1 MQKHASEQEKW
12 KNSQAWIAPRITIPG
27 AGQSTVRREELIS
40 SLEAGNEELV
50 IFRAAAGYGK
60 TTTMAEWAQDHRE
73 RCCWYRLQESDNDP
87 VRFLYGMAAS
97 FSHALSVDV
106 FGSRQPARTKDVNF
120 HGIRDRFFSGFFSAL
135 PDGGFSICL
144 DDFQVLKS
152 EAAQNLFLQ
161 FMEYGSGRIRF
172 FVTVKGGFPEFLSV
186 RMMQGRTREIVADEL
201 RFAQRE
207 TGLLLENITGK
218 KLSGQLKRRVQEDMR
233 GWAAGIVFAGLEL
246 KRGGTHCDRTH
257 LYHYMFHE
265 IFRKLP
271 SDTQQFLTDLSVFEK
286 IEVPVCNYVLSR
298 VDAGRMLE
306 YLVRENL
313 FLSRI
318 AGEKTCYQFD
328 GVFMGFLK
336 GRLPEARFRTLLLR
350 AAAYYARNE
359 RWEEAIRCGMRCGR
373 QGCEIVAAAVQKS
386 ISGVAVCE
394 SQPLRMEWLDYLCEF
409 REELAESALFFMY
422 QCLRREKSAEKG
434 MEILSEAAQKAYRKR
449 HYETYAAYM
458 CELMEYTEETRGPSE
473 AQKVA
478 EQAIRQLEGLTDA
491 SHPRIPAPEEDA
503 SHPGIPALK
512 EDVSHPGIPALKEDD
527 PFLRKLLAKKSKPK
541 PLLFVKCF
549 GQLIVTGQGDAL
561 LWRTKKVKELFACLF
576 FEDGRWVSRDILLE
590 RLWPEKPLDRA
601 VVLFHTTVSYLRRNL
616 AEKGAESLLLSKNR
630 SYALDM
636 AGAVS
641 DIDTFRKWYNRVKAG
656 EMPEGENPRTLLEL
670 YRQGY
675 MYGEDYLW
683 LDAYQEETERQ
694 YLWMLRTLAQAEMGK
709 KNYVSAEEY
718 LRKAAQVD
726 EFDIEGRE
734 LLLECLIASGDIAG
748 AKKEYGRLKIVYRE
762 VAGQDAPQDFSGYL
776 KKVRKKC
783 TGC

>member
-12 KNSQAWIAPRITIPG
+12 KSSQAWIASRITIPG

-40 SLEAGNEELV
+40 SLEAGDEELV

-60 TTTMAEWAQDHRE
+60 TTTMAEWAQGHRE
-73 RCCWYRLQESDNDP
+73 RCCWYRLHESDNDP

-97 FSHALSVDV
+97 FSHALSVEI
-106 FGSRQPARTKDVNF
+106 FGSRQPARTRDVDF
-120 HGIRDRFFSGFFSAL
+120 DDIRDRFFSGFFSAL

-152 EAAQNLFLQ
+152 EAVQKLFLQ

-172 FVTVKGGFPEFLSV
+172 FITAKGGFPEFLSA
-186 RMMQGRTREIVADEL
+186 RMMQGRTREIGADEL

-207 TGLLLENITGK
+207 TGLLLENIAGK
-218 KLSGQLKRRVQEDMR
+218 KLSGRVKKSVQEDMR

-246 KRGGTHCDRTH
+246 KSSGTLCDRTH

-271 SDTQQFLTDLSVFEK
+271 SDIQQFLTDISVFEK

-306 YLVRENL
+306 YLARENL
-313 FLSRI
+313 FLSRS
-318 AGEKTCYQFD
+318 AGEKPCYRYD
-328 GVFMGFLK
+328 GVFIGFLK
-336 GRLPEARFRTLLLR
+336 GRLPEGRFRTLLLR
-350 AAAYYARNE
+350 AAAYYARHE
-359 RWEEAIRCGMRCGR
+359 RWEEALRCGMRCGK
-373 QGCEIVAAAVQKS
+373 QGCEIVAAAAQKS
-386 ISGVAVCE
+386 MSGVTACGR
-394 SQPLRMEWLDYLCEF
+394 QPLRMEWLDYLCEF

-422 QCLRREKSAEKG
+422 QCLRREKSTERG
-434 MEILSEAAQKAYRKR
+434 LEILSEAAQKAYRKR
-449 HYETYAAYM
+449 RYETYAEYM

-478 EQAIRQLEGLTDA
+478 EQACRQLEGLTDE
-491 SHPRIPAPEEDA
+491 SHPGMAALEKDE
-503 SHPGIPALK
+503 SHPGISALK
-512 EDVSHPGIPALKEDD
+512 EDS
-527 PFLRKLLAKKSKPK
+527 PFLRKLFAKKSKPK
-541 PLLFVKCF
+541 PLLFVRCF
-549 GQLIVTGQGDAL
+549 GPLIVTGQGDAL

-576 FEDGRWVSRDILLE
+576 FEEGRWVSRDILLE

-616 AEKGAESLLLSKNR
+616 AEKGAESLLLSKNQ

-641 DIDTFRKWYNRVKAG
+641 DIDTFRKWYNHVKAG
-656 EMPEGENPRTLLEL
+656 EMPEDENPRTLLEL

-683 LDAYQEETERQ
+683 LGAYQEETERQ
-694 YLWMLRTLAQAEMGK
+694 YLWMLRTLAQSEMRK

-734 LLLECLIASGDIAG
+734 LLLECLIARGDITG
-748 AKKEYGRLKIVYRE
+748 AKKEYGRLQSVYRE

>member
-1 MQKHASEQEKW
+1 MQNHASEQEKW
-12 KNSQAWIAPRITIPG
+12 KSSQAWIAPRITIPS

-40 SLEAGNEELV
+40 SLEAGDEELV

-60 TTTMAEWAQDHRE
+60 TTTMAEWAQGHRE

-106 FGSRQPARTKDVNF
+106 FGSRQPARTKDVDF
-120 HGIRDRFFSGFFSAL
+120 DDIRDRFFSGFLSAL

-161 FMEYGSGRIRF
+161 FMEYGSGKIRF

-207 TGLLLENITGK
+207 TGLLLESIAGK
-218 KLSGQLKRRVQEDMR
+218 KLSGRVKKSVQDDMR
-233 GWAAGIVFAGLEL
+233 GWAAGIVFAGRAL
-246 KRGGTHCDRTH
+246 KKNGTLCDRTH
-257 LYHYMFHE
+257 LDHYIFHE

-271 SDTQQFLTDLSVFEK
+271 VDTQQFLTDLSVFDK

-313 FLSRI
+313 FLSRSS
-318 AGEKTCYQFD
+318 GEKPCYRYD
-328 GVFMGFLK
+328 GVFIGFLK

-350 AAAYYARNE
+350 AAAYYVRHE
-359 RWEEAIRCGMRCGR
+359 RWEEAARCGMRCGG
-373 QGCEIVAAAVQKS
+373 QGCEIVAAAVQKCV
-386 ISGVAVCE
+386 SGVAACE

-491 SHPRIPAPEEDA
+491 SHPGMAALKKDE
-503 SHPGIPALK
+503 SHPSMVTLGK
-512 EDVSHPGIPALKEDD
+512 DD

-541 PLLFVKCF
+541 PLLFVQCF
-549 GQLIVTGQGDAL
+549 GPLIVTGQGDAL

-576 FEDGRWVSRDILLE
+576 FEEGRWVSRDILLE
-590 RLWPEKPLDRA
+590 RLWSEKPLDRA

-636 AGAVS
+636 AGAGS
-641 DIDTFRKWYNRVKAG
+641 DMETFRKWYNRVKAG
-656 EMPEGENPRTLLEL
+656 EMPEGENPGTLLEL

-683 LDAYQEETERQ
+683 LGAYQEEMERQ

-748 AKKEYGRLKIVYRE
+748 AKKEYGRLKSVYRE

>member
-12 KNSQAWIAPRITIPG
+12 KSSQAWIAPRITIPG

-40 SLEAGNEELV
+40 SLEAGDEELV

-60 TTTMAEWAQDHRE
+60 TTTMAEWAQGHRE
-73 RCCWYRLQESDNDP
+73 RCCWYRLHESDNDP

-97 FSHALSVDV
+97 FSHALSVEI
-106 FGSRQPARTKDVNF
+106 FGSRQPARTKDVDF
-120 HGIRDRFFSGFFSAL
+120 DDIRDRFFSGFFSAL

-152 EAAQNLFLQ
+152 EAVQKLFLQ

-172 FVTVKGGFPEFLSV
+172 FITAKGGFPEFLSA
-186 RMMQGRTREIVADEL
+186 RMMQGRTREIGADEL

-207 TGLLLENITGK
+207 TGLLLENIAGK
-218 KLSGQLKRRVQEDMR
+218 KLSGRVKKSVQEDMR

-246 KRGGTHCDRTH
+246 KSSGTLCDRTH

-271 SDTQQFLTDLSVFEK
+271 SDIQQFLTDISVFEK

-306 YLVRENL
+306 YLARENL
-313 FLSRI
+313 FLSRS
-318 AGEKTCYQFD
+318 AGEKPCYRYD
-328 GVFMGFLK
+328 GVFIGFLK
-336 GRLPEARFRTLLLR
+336 GRLPEGRFRTLLLR
-350 AAAYYARNE
+350 AAAYYARHE
-359 RWEEAIRCGMRCGR
+359 RWEEALRCGMRCGK
-373 QGCEIVAAAVQKS
+373 QGCEIVAAAAQKS
-386 ISGVAVCE
+386 MSGVTACGR
-394 SQPLRMEWLDYLCEF
+394 QPLRMEWLDYLCEF

-422 QCLRREKSAEKG
+422 QCLRREKSTERG
-434 MEILSEAAQKAYRKR
+434 LEILSEAAQKAYRKR
-449 HYETYAAYM
+449 RYETYAEYM

-478 EQAIRQLEGLTDA
+478 EQACRQLEGLTDE
-491 SHPRIPAPEEDA
+491 SHPGMAALEKDE
-503 SHPGIPALK
+503 SHPGISALK
-512 EDVSHPGIPALKEDD
+512 EDS
-527 PFLRKLLAKKSKPK
+527 PFLRKLFAKKSKPK
-541 PLLFVKCF
+541 PLLFVRCF
-549 GQLIVTGQGDAL
+549 GPLIVTGQGDAL

-576 FEDGRWVSRDILLE
+576 FEEGRWVSRDILLE

-616 AEKGAESLLLSKNR
+616 AEKGAESLLLSKNQ

-641 DIDTFRKWYNRVKAG
+641 DIDTFRKWYNHVKAG
-656 EMPEGENPRTLLEL
+656 EMPEDENPRTLLEL

-683 LDAYQEETERQ
+683 LGAYQEETERQ
-694 YLWMLRTLAQAEMGK
+694 YLWMLRTLAQSEMRK

-734 LLLECLIASGDIAG
+734 LLLECLIARGDITG
-748 AKKEYGRLKIVYRE
+748 AKKEYGRLQSVYRE